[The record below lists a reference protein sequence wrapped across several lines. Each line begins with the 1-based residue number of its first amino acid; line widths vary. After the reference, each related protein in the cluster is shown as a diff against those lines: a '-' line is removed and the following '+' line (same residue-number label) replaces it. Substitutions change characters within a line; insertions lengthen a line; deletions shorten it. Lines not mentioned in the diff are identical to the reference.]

1 MNPEHIQEP
10 RRVIF
15 DYHYF
20 DFQTETDEVVTV
32 DCYINQWGGVEITD
46 SGGLS
51 SDRNWSDYKIEIEK
65 VAKEN
70 L

>member
-10 RRVIF
+10 RSVIF

-20 DFQTETDEVVTV
+20 DFQTEKHEVVTV
-32 DCYINQWGGVEITD
+32 ECYINQFGGVEITD

-51 SDRNWSDYKIEIEK
+51 NHPKWSDYKIEIEK
-65 VAKEN
+65 EAIEN

>member
-10 RRVIF
+10 RSVIF

-20 DFQTETDEVVTV
+20 DFQTETDEVVNV
-32 DCYINQWGGVEITD
+32 ECYINQFGGVEITD

-51 SDRNWSDYKIEIEK
+51 NHQNWSDYKIEIEK
-65 VAKEN
+65 EAKEN

>member
-10 RRVIF
+10 RRVVF
-15 DYHYF
+15 EYHYF
-20 DFQTETDEVVTV
+20 DFQTEKHEVVTV
-32 DCYINQWGGVEITD
+32 DCLVNEFGGVEIND

-51 SDRNWSDYKIEIEK
+51 SDRNWSDYKTEIEK
-65 VAKEN
+65 EAIEN

>member
-15 DYHYF
+15 DF
-20 DFQTETDEVVTV
+20 DYYDFETETDEVVTV
-32 DCYINQWGGVEITD
+32 DCYVNQWGGVEITD

-51 SDRNWSDYKIEIEK
+51 NHPNWSDYKIEIEK
-65 VAKEN
+65 EAKEN